1 MRLTQICYFGA
12 IKKNEKKQIMIIF
25 IVWYYITILIR
36 GSYDVI
42 HQDFEISDCI
52 FLEQSG

>member
-36 GSYDVI
+36 GSSDVI